1 MYSVTSVIRLRPSHV
16 LWRICCKYCNKILY
30 TSTYHKEIESLSE
43 EIAQWNMLS
52 FQRDR
57 FFEHA
62 EECPKF
68 KKNPQTYPR
77 TVYLD

>member
-1 MYSVTSVIRLRPSHV
+1 MISQQQQELYGVYVVNIVIRFF
-16 LWRICCKYCNKILY
+16 ILL
-30 TSTYHKEIESLSE
+30 HIIKKLSLSE